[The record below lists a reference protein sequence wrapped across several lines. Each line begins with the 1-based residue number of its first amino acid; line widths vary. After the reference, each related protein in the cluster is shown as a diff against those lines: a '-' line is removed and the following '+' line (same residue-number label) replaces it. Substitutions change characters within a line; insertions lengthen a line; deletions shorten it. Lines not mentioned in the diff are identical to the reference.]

1 MVGYLVFGFMDA
13 GNGVSAE
20 MAAVDATYASSIVF
34 PDYPGS
40 AGLMLMLWQADSL
53 PLLVSEMAGFVFTSL
68 HLVILTPA
76 ELVAKDGLI
85 ANAFDGMLS
94 SIIFILFIFVM
105 VSLISE
111 GRCAGCDSCMDA

>member
-1 MVGYLVFGFMDA
+1 MLR
-13 GNGVSAE
+13 
-20 MAAVDATYASSIVF
+20 
-34 PDYPGS
+34 GS
-40 AGLMLMLWQADSL
+40 GLFTS
-53 PLLVSEMAGFVFTSL
+53 LLVSEVAGFVLALCIWLSDPP
-68 HLVILTPA
+68 PA

-111 GRCAGCDSCMDA
+111 AGVLDAILVWMRKYAEI